1 MYLKASQS
9 YSWVVDLGPHPQNDT
24 YIFTYM

>member
-1 MYLKASQS
+1 MYLTANQIG
-9 YSWVVDLGPHPQNDT
+9 SWVVDLDPYPQNGT

>member
-1 MYLKASQS
+1 MYLTDSQNG
-9 YSWVVDLGPHPQNDT
+9 SWVVDLGPYPQNGT

>member
-1 MYLKASQS
+1 MYLTANQS
-9 YSWVVDLGPHPQNDT
+9 GSWVVDLDPHPQNGT

>member
-1 MYLKASQS
+1 MYLTANQS
-9 YSWVVDLGPHPQNDT
+9 GFWVVDLGQHPQNGT

>member
-1 MYLKASQS
+1 MYFTANQS
-9 YSWVVDLGPHPQNDT
+9 GSWVVDLDPHPQNGA

>member
-1 MYLKASQS
+1 MYLTDSQIG
-9 YSWVVDLGPHPQNDT
+9 SWVVDLGQHPQNGT

>member
-1 MYLKASQS
+1 MYLTDSQS
-9 YSWVVDLGPHPQNDT
+9 GSWVVDIGPHPQNGT

>member
-1 MYLKASQS
+1 MYLTASQS
-9 YSWVVDLGPHPQNDT
+9 SSWIVDLGPHSQNGT